1 MLNRP
6 RNTCIIINDALYQD
20 LCMFVFFIIMTHH
33 MHLRLCSNF
42 RKQRRLITVLPD
54 LPYYPG
60 LAPKDF
66 LLFLKLDEFLSGH
79 RYKSRQASFIH
90 SAYPDVFQKW
100 IQRLKLLHV
109 MSNRKKMRFHTLHI
123 TYRKTLYI
131 YIMPNKG
138 NEFRVHL
145 FRNLNKS
152 V

>member
-79 RYKSRQASFIH
+79 LVVVTSPDKHHSFT
-90 SAYPDVFQKW
+90 
-100 IQRLKLLHV
+100 QRTLMYFRNGFRDV

-145 FRNLNKS
+145 IRNLNKS

>member
-1 MLNRP
+1 MPKDNIVNTGLYYRDVMLNRP
-6 RNTCIIINDALYQD
+6 RNTCTCIIINDALYQD

-79 RYKSRQASFIH
+79 LVVVTS
-90 SAYPDVFQKW
+90 PDK
-100 IQRLKLLHV
+100 H
-109 MSNRKKMRFHTLHI
+109 
-123 TYRKTLYI
+123 
-131 YIMPNKG
+131 
-138 NEFRVHL
+138 HL
-145 FRNLNKS
+145 FTQRTLMCFRNGFRD
-152 V
+152 

>member
-6 RNTCIIINDALYQD
+6 RNTCTCIIINDALYQD

-79 RYKSRQASFIH
+79 LVVVTSPDKHHSFTQRTLMYFRNGFRDLNYYMKCQTAKKWDFIH
-90 SAYPDVFQKW
+90 YTLRIEKHYIFILCQIREMNFVF
-100 IQRLKLLHV
+100 
-109 MSNRKKMRFHTLHI
+109 
-123 TYRKTLYI
+123 I
-131 YIMPNKG
+131 YLEI
-138 NEFRVHL
+138 
-145 FRNLNKS
+145 
-152 V
+152 

>member
-1 MLNRP
+1 MEIKYCLLNTVLHILLLWYGRAVQISIPKDNIVNTGLYYRDVMLNRP

-79 RYKSRQASFIH
+79 LVVVTSPDKHHSFT
-90 SAYPDVFQKW
+90 
-100 IQRLKLLHV
+100 QR
-109 MSNRKKMRFHTLHI
+109 TLM
-123 TYRKTLYI
+123 Y
-131 YIMPNKG
+131 
-138 NEFRVHL
+138 
-145 FRNLNKS
+145 FRNGFRD
-152 V
+152 

>member
-1 MLNRP
+1 MEIKYCLLNTVLHILLLWYGRAVQISIPKDNIVNTGLYYRDVMLNRP
-6 RNTCIIINDALYQD
+6 RNTCTCIIINDALYQD

-79 RYKSRQASFIH
+79 LVVVTSPDKHHSFT
-90 SAYPDVFQKW
+90 
-100 IQRLKLLHV
+100 QR
-109 MSNRKKMRFHTLHI
+109 TLM
-123 TYRKTLYI
+123 Y
-131 YIMPNKG
+131 
-138 NEFRVHL
+138 
-145 FRNLNKS
+145 FRNGFRD
-152 V
+152 